1 VEDMTRQSH
10 GSTNSSSSAILH
22 SSSNTGR
29 SSGQH
34 GWSKSI
40 SYSMSG
46 LVSAQ
51 MGDCLAGIPSRRRN
65 KHPGLLSV
73 SLYPMWAGGMST

>member
-1 VEDMTRQSH
+1 MENMIRQSH

-29 SSGQH
+29 SSGQYS
-34 GWSKSI
+34 WSKSI
-40 SYSMSG
+40 SYSTSR

-51 MGDCLAGIPSRRRN
+51 MGDCLVGSAAA
-65 KHPGLLSV
+65 L
-73 SLYPMWAGGMST
+73 